1 MLAEYRPAFLRV
13 VALVLRTRFCGRSMR
28 SLPSGMLRPGKKV
41 IVGVVSDAII
51 DVALAGSIA
60 LPGVR
65 GRKGAPASIGRSIAT
80 ARFRVVGTIGTKGL
94 FAIGGLARIVLRI
107 RADISFRVSVLRLA
121 GVRIFT

>member
-1 MLAEYRPAFLRV
+1 
-13 VALVLRTRFCGRSMR
+13 
-28 SLPSGMLRPGKKV
+28 MLRPGKKL
-41 IVGVVSDAII
+41 IVGAVSVAII
-51 DVALAGSIA
+51 DVALAGGIAGSIA

-107 RADISFRVSVLRLA
+107 RADISFRVSVLRLS